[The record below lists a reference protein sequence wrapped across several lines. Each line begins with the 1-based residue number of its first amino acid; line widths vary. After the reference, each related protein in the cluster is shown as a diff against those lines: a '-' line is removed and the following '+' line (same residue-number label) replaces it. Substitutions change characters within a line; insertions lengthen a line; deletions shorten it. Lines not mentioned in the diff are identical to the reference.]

1 MELYL
6 TWHLPVIWYL
16 YLAGLGAGAVVIS
29 GYSFLANMNND
40 VGHYHYFRMAR
51 LGAFIG
57 PFPVIIGVSLL
68 ILELGRPFRPLN
80 LYKVINLSPMS
91 IGSWFLLVFIITSVI
106 YGLTF
111 ITSTRAQWASLKQRV
126 IPLQRALALLNIPLG
141 IGVGVYTGILL
152 GAMPSRPLWNSPIL
166 ALLFLISALSTGI
179 ASIMLGR
186 SILHR
191 KPPEAVPSRRIRDRG
206 RRIAGKRPGRR
217 YHETGYL
224 LATTDLIFIT
234 MELMV
239 IFLFIMFAHLTVG
252 NLKYAMSAILP
263 GGAMAHTFWLW
274 VVLVGLVIPAV
285 VELVTV
291 LPRLLYNVPF
301 TAHRSLEFAVSVAVL
316 VGGFMLRYVIVVAG
330 QITGPVGI

>member
-1 MELYL
+1 VELYL
-6 TWHLPVIWYL
+6 TWHYPVIWYL

-29 GYSFLANMNND
+29 GYSFLANMNYE
-40 VGHYHYFRMAR
+40 VSHYHYFRMAR

-57 PFPVIIGVSLL
+57 PFPVVLGVSLL
-68 ILELGRPFRPLN
+68 IFELGRPFRPLN

-111 ITSTRAQWASLKQRV
+111 LTSTRAQWEPLKQRV
-126 IPLQRALALLNIPLG
+126 IPLQKTLALLNIPLG

-179 ASIMLGR
+179 AAIMLGR
-186 SILHR
+186 SILHH
-191 KPPEAVPSRRIRDRG
+191 KSSDAVPTRRIRERG
-206 RRIAGKRPGRR
+206 RRKVAKRPGRR

-224 LATTDLIFIT
+224 LATTDLIFIS

-263 GGAMAHTFWLW
+263 GGAMAHTFWIW
-274 VVLVGLVIPAV
+274 VVLVGLVIPAM
-285 VELVTV
+285 VELITV
-291 LPRLLYNVPF
+291 LPRLLYDTPF
-301 TAHRSLEFAVSVAVL
+301 QAHRSLEFAVSVAVL
-316 VGGFMLRYVIVVAG
+316 VGGFMLRYVIVIAG
-330 QITGPVGI
+330 QITAPVGI